1 MSIFSQHRSR
11 NPSATAWDPQI
22 VLQMDHQHRIEDAFD
37 RAELCELLGDLELA
51 IEWLDLA
58 AALSGGLSRDFRSEA
73 DALAM
78 RARPARRGGET
89 AGRELMT
96 HGDLVAIS
104 VNGGP
109 GAAAE
114 ARRAL
119 VAADGSL
126 PTDVRDDLS
135 CS

>member
-58 AALSGGLSRDFRSEA
+58 AALSGGLSRDFRAKRTRWLCE
-73 DALAM
+73 L
-78 RARPARRGGET
+78 ARPVAS
-89 AGRELMT
+89 GRQE
-96 HGDLVAIS
+96 
-104 VNGGP
+104 
-109 GAAAE
+109 AE
-114 ARRAL
+114 
-119 VAADGSL
+119 S
-126 PTDVRDDLS
+126 S
-135 CS
+135 